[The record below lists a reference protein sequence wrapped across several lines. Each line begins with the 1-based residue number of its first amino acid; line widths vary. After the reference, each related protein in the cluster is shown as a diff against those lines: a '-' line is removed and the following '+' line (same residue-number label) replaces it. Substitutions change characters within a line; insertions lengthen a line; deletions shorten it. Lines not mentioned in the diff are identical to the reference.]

1 MAQRKRRNYNQHK
14 PSSKS
19 LHKGDVEGSVW
30 EGSNGEKA
38 YRISVKIAMIALIIA
53 ILSPFIFG
61 GKYGGSGRD
70 MGVIGEAIG
79 RAFGIFLYGLGISF
93 FFMVYSA
100 FCYMNY
106 QKSNK

>member
-1 MAQRKRRNYNQHK
+1 MAQRKRRNYNQHR

-19 LHKGDVEGSVW
+19 LHKEDVEVSVW

-38 YRISVKIAMIALIIA
+38 ARIAEKIALGALIIA

-61 GKYGGSGRD
+61 GGSGRD
-70 MGVIGEAIG
+70 LGVIGEVIG
-79 RAFGIFLYGLGISF
+79 RAVFIFLYGLGISF